1 MNQNGIALLMVLC
14 ALFLM
19 STMVMA
25 SYNYWFDIYYLAK
38 NSQQRQKEKW
48 ILLGAEEKFVSK
60 LIKNTSEDRFNDN
73 EFRRLLSGGRVTV
86 GTWNVNFKSIDNTN
100 CFNINALKTKISNPE
115 EIIETYSW
123 QVFKYLLL
131 ISGVGVKETQD
142 TLERVVELYRSNL
155 VIEQSINGLS
165 TFKRDSL

>member
-60 LIKNTSEDRFNDN
+60 LIKTLQRIDSMIMNLDVYYQEG
-73 EFRRLLSGGRVTV
+73 ELQWVH
-86 GTWNVNFKSIDNTN
+86 GT
-100 CFNINALKTKISNPE
+100 L
-115 EIIETYSW
+115 
-123 QVFKYLLL
+123 
-131 ISGVGVKETQD
+131 
-142 TLERVVELYRSNL
+142 TLN
-155 VIEQSINGLS
+155 QSIIQTVL
-165 TFKRDSL
+165 TLTH

>member
-1 MNQNGIALLMVLC
+1 
-14 ALFLM
+14 
-19 STMVMA
+19 MVMA

-86 GTWNVNFKSIDNTN
+86 GT
-100 CFNINALKTKISNPE
+100 
-115 EIIETYSW
+115 
-123 QVFKYLLL
+123 
-131 ISGVGVKETQD
+131 
-142 TLERVVELYRSNL
+142 
-155 VIEQSINGLS
+155 
-165 TFKRDSL
+165 